1 MILQRDERKC
11 EHLLRAAGGVQRLGK
26 YGGDNSVTGCSCEG
40 QRMTLGDDF
49 KKPPSWKLMGAD
61 ALYTPR
67 RRKGDKELPVRD
79 K

>member
-1 MILQRDERKC
+1 
-11 EHLLRAAGGVQRLGK
+11 
-26 YGGDNSVTGCSCEG
+26 
-40 QRMTLGDDF
+40 MTLGDDF